1 MCKLSITN
9 MLWLRLM
16 FVIQNKHLPILKV
29 GDMLLDTVNICVV
42 RVRNY
47 TTASFFPPFF
57 TFLVLKTIR
66 FLDKFKANNECFR
79 AIF

>member
-9 MLWLRLM
+9 MLWLGLM

-29 GDMLLDTVNICVV
+29 SDMLLDTVNICVV

-47 TTASFFPPFF
+47 TTAFFFPFF
-57 TFLVLKTIR
+57 
-66 FLDKFKANNECFR
+66 
-79 AIF
+79 

>member
-9 MLWLRLM
+9 MLWLGLM

-29 GDMLLDTVNICVV
+29 GNMLLDTVNICVV

-47 TTASFFPPFF
+47 TTAFFYPLF
-57 TFLVLKTIR
+57 
-66 FLDKFKANNECFR
+66 
-79 AIF
+79 